1 MKSLGIETWQFGACE
16 RALGSFAK
24 EPLAIENR
32 KHQGRRVEGLSL
44 GCTQVRGPMDN
55 GARPTNEMG
64 RKPGGHAVCLRTEM
78 SYLESAHWR
87 GAKIFAD
94 KLST

>member
-1 MKSLGIETWQFGACE
+1 MGA
-16 RALGSFAK
+16 
-24 EPLAIENR
+24 P
-32 KHQGRRVEGLSL
+32 
-44 GCTQVRGPMDN
+44 TVRGPMDN

-87 GAKIFAD
+87 GAKIVAD